1 MIKPLILN
9 YPPHKRWKKV
19 LTPLFIT
26 RLGGGKSPGGR
37 RTPFDLQTRGIKEV
51 DELAAWIRFKTAQ
64 VAGHFAGLKKGERC
78 SFVIEAL
85 RITHMWGVLYKKGDA
100 VYPHNHFPF
109 SLSFGYYIH
118 TPKGCSP
125 LKINNKKIKVQAGDC
140 IFFPGSSW
148 HGVDPDPVGGRFMIA
163 GNILY
168 SDRHVDA
175 LRV

>member
-9 YPPHKRWKKV
+9 YPINKQWQKV

-26 RLGGGKSPGGR
+26 RLGGGKGRGGQ
-37 RTPFDLQTRGIKEV
+37 RTDFDLHTRGIKEV
-51 DELAAWIRFKTAQ
+51 DELTTWIKFKMAQ
-64 VAGHFAGLKKGERC
+64 VAAHFAGIKKGERC
-78 SFVIEAL
+78 SFIIEAL
-85 RITHMWGVLYKKGDA
+85 QITHMWGVLYEKGDA

-118 TPKGCSP
+118 TPPGCSP
-125 LKINNKKIKVQAGDC
+125 LKIENKKIKVKAGDC

-148 HGVDPDPVGGRFMIA
+148 HQVDPDPVGGRFMIA

-168 SDRHVDA
+168 GNNYGDHIR
-175 LRV
+175 R